1 MEGIL
6 IQNLVKTYTMENG
19 NCVQAL
25 KDVTFSLNKGECVS
39 LIGGSGSGKSTI
51 ARLLLGLEKTTSG
64 EIIID
69 GTKMSKLSFKQW
81 RKHRKIIQGVFQDA
95 SGTLNPRMSVY
106 ENMEESLI
114 NLTKLNS
121 EERRRAI
128 YRLMDQT
135 RVDRHLL
142 KVPTRMLSGGEQR
155 RVSLLRALAVKPKYL
170 VMDEVIS
177 GLDLIS
183 CDAVLT
189 TLENYRKSFGCGYL
203 FITHDMKSAYRIS
216 DRILA
221 IQNGE
226 ICNEAT
232 KIDNNGKKEGKKR

>member
-6 IQNLVKTYTMENG
+6 IENLFKSYIMENG
-19 NCVQAL
+19 DSVQAL
-25 KDVTFSLNKGECVS
+25 KDITLSLNKGECIS
-39 LIGGSGSGKSTI
+39 LTGGSGSGKSTI
-51 ARLLLGLEKTTSG
+51 ARLLLGLEKPTSG
-64 EIIID
+64 EILID
-69 GTKMSKLSFKQW
+69 GIKMSKLSFRQW
-81 RKHRKIIQGVFQDA
+81 RKYRKVIQGVFQDS

-106 ENMEESLI
+106 ENMEEALI
-114 NLTKLNS
+114 NLTTLNV
-121 EERRRAI
+121 EERRREL
-128 YRLMDQT
+128 YELMDQT
-135 RVDRHLL
+135 RVDRELL

-216 DRILA
+216 DRIIA

-226 ICNEAT
+226 ICNEAIRQIQ
-232 KIDNNGKKEGKKR
+232 KII